1 MLDATFN
8 AFAFSNQGATV
19 KIGIPSLCVALL
31 AVMPITPVSASIL
44 FSDLGPSGN
53 VYDCC
58 NGWLI
63 SGSNSELGV
72 SFTTV
77 HEFNS
82 GVGGTVSQIDLAVGY
97 GTGLNRFYASIWNE
111 VSGMPT
117 TQLADALW
125 PTLSSST
132 TYGTC
137 CALVTISGIS
147 GVSLAPA
154 TNYFM
159 ILGPESVSDT
169 SNLSLNDNSTGKLGL
184 ELYSTDGGSTWHSNG
199 IQSIGA
205 FEVLGTA
212 VPEPPSLLL
221 IGIGLLGALG
231 AGRRKRIGD
240 SIHNG
245 RITTGGKLDTR

>member
-1 MLDATFN
+1 M
-8 AFAFSNQGATV
+8 

-58 NGWLI
+58 NGWVI

-97 GTGLNRFYASIWNE
+97 GTGLDRFYASIWNE

-117 TQLADALW
+117 TQVANALW
-125 PTLSSST
+125 PNLSSST

-137 CALVTISGIS
+137 CALVR
-147 GVSLAPA
+147 P
-154 TNYFM
+154 
-159 ILGPESVSDT
+159 
-169 SNLSLNDNSTGKLGL
+169 
-184 ELYSTDGGSTWHSNG
+184 
-199 IQSIGA
+199 SIA
-205 FEVLGTA
+205 RHAA
-212 VPEPPSLLL
+212 VPAHWPNSMNTGS
-221 IGIGLLGALG
+221 I
-231 AGRRKRIGD
+231 RID
-240 SIHNG
+240 P
-245 RITTGGKLDTR
+245 